1 MGKRCYHRGITVW
14 SLALPGAPWGTEVW
28 GHCQFTS
35 LLRAKRRGPCSDQ
48 LQLKCKASFAFPLS
62 PKSRYVT
69 WERDEQLWQGKGGLL
84 FSRSHGRSLEGTEPP
99 GPQVKSRCTWS
110 LRRSSHSPWGPA
122 QPHARWWAP
131 GTSALDDEEP
141 YVLGGR
147 VIPTHTCSWPQP
159 LGRADGEGFESLS
172 QSLIC
177 FKFNSLFSFY
187 LGFLKLKILNIF

>member
-14 SLALPGAPWGTEVW
+14 SLTLPGAPWGTEVW

-99 GPQVKSRCTWS
+99 GPQVKSRRTWS
-110 LRRSSHSPWGPA
+110 LRRSSHSPWGASPA
-122 QPHARWWAP
+122 TRTVMSARDKCPRRRGALCARGTCNSYAHLFLTTAPGKSRWWR
-131 GTSALDDEEP
+131 L
-141 YVLGGR
+141 R
-147 VIPTHTCSWPQP
+147 
-159 LGRADGEGFESLS
+159 
-172 QSLIC
+172 
-177 FKFNSLFSFY
+177 
-187 LGFLKLKILNIF
+187 IFIAKSHLLQI